1 VSPSTTNKLAPL
13 LSAYAL
19 ASEVNKKKILDT
31 LELVFRELPPSAI
44 EQTNRTYLLDALKKV
59 GEQ

>member
-1 VSPSTTNKLAPL
+1 
-13 LSAYAL
+13 
-19 ASEVNKKKILDT
+19 VNKKKILDT

-59 GEQ
+59 GGQ

>member
-13 LSAYAL
+13 LNAYAL
-19 ASEVNKKKILDT
+19 ASEVDKKKILDT

-44 EQTNRTYLLDALKKV
+44 GKTNRTYLLDALKKV
-59 GEQ
+59 SGQ